1 MGLNLPRS
9 VLWQAIC
16 EFCARWLRS
25 GSRGKLDLH
34 DSLAI
39 IEGVLADSDEGQIT
53 VRVRYGGTR
62 PGQGQ
67 HVLRGENMR

>member
-1 MGLNLPRS
+1 MGPNLPRS

-16 EFCARWLRS
+16 GFCARWLGCGS
-25 GSRGKLDLH
+25 GGELDLH

-39 IEGVLADSDEGQIT
+39 VEGVPADSDEGQVT
-53 VRVRYGGTR
+53 GWVGNGGTR

-67 HVLRGENMR
+67 HVLRGEDMR